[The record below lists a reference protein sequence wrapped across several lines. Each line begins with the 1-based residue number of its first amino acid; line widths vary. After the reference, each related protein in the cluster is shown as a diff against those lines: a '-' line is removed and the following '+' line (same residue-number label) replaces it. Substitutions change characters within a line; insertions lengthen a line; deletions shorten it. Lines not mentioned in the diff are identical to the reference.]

1 MQRQNNFT
9 EMIEVFCK
17 NTNSKLLV
25 PFGTTLSDIV
35 RFAGIDNPYPIL
47 GAYINNKVQS
57 LNYKV
62 FISKRIEFIDI
73 RNSNGRRMYALSLMF
88 VMYKSIKELYPKSE
102 LHIRHS
108 MTNGYYVE
116 IDNLE
121 KGLDEGIISEIKSKM
136 HEIIDLDLPFTRK
149 LIPSEDAINLYEK
162 IGISEKAELIRTTN
176 RLYSSVDFLGD
187 TINNFYYEL
196 VPSTSY
202 LNVFDLVSFNNGAML
217 IMPDKKEPNLPCRN
231 KTKQEKMFSV
241 FQEYKDWVHIL
252 GTPFVSEL
260 NKVVEQKK
268 INDIIQIS
276 EALHEKKYSQIADEI
291 YKKKDNVK
299 IVLLAGPSSS
309 GKTTSCRRL
318 ATQLAVLGLH
328 PVQLSLDD
336 YFLDREFTPKDENG
350 EYDFE
355 SLYALDIELFNQQ
368 MNDLLLGN
376 EITIP
381 KFNFI
386 TGKKIYNGNKL
397 KMKHNSIVIV
407 EGIHALNPKLTSK
420 IARENKYNI
429 FVSALTQVSVDR
441 HNLISSSDNRLIRRL
456 VRDYNYRGYSATET
470 LIRWQ
475 SVRDGEEKHIFP
487 FQENADSIFNSSL
500 LYEIGV
506 LKVLAEPLLNLVPQ
520 NSVSYAEAK
529 RLLSFL
535 SNFKAIGHDYI
546 PPTSIMRE
554 FLGGSSFEY

>member
-136 HEIIDLDLPFTRK
+136 HDIIDLDLPFTRK
-149 LIPSEDAINLYEK
+149 LIPSEDAIHLYEK

-355 SLYALDIELFNQQ
+355 SLYALDIELFNHQ

-470 LIRWQ
+470 LSRWQ

>member
-136 HEIIDLDLPFTRK
+136 HDIIDLDLPFTRK
-149 LIPSEDAINLYEK
+149 LIPSEDAIHLYEK

-217 IMPDKKEPNLPCRN
+217 IMPDKKNPSVPCRN

>member
-136 HEIIDLDLPFTRK
+136 HDIIDLDLPFTRK
-149 LIPSEDAINLYEK
+149 LIPSEDAIHLYEK

-355 SLYALDIELFNQQ
+355 SLYALDIELFNHQ